1 MLGYLITSSKSR
13 DRRMTDMGV
22 TCFIKRSGR
31 LKRSNI
37 TEYRWMVLK
46 TQGSLSHFENWMHVG
61 LLHKTHKTMTPRLKT
76 RFLHWRSHLVVA
88 TSVVLFF
95 SCTTCAWAM
104 ADSEM
109 MQNALLQIFSMAR
122 SVGTREAMRPRLH
135 LLPLHC
141 LSCFQ
146 LLWRLSAAWW
156 HQDKEIFLVMNDME
170 RQDHH
175 LDCWLPSYQS
185 HTTKAELISTM
196 LRVRY
201 TRRKHHY
208 CPIQIDSTVS
218 VDPRTQQFYE

>member
-1 MLGYLITSSKSR
+1 MNGLENPRISLTFRKLDACWTITQDSQDHDPKAQDTLPPLTQSP
-13 DRRMTDMGV
+13 RRGNF
-22 TCFIKRSGR
+22 CR
-31 LKRSNI
+31 
-37 TEYRWMVLK
+37 
-46 TQGSLSHFENWMHVG
+46 
-61 LLHKTHKTMTPRLKT
+61 
-76 RFLHWRSHLVVA
+76 A
-88 TSVVLFF
+88 FF